1 MNKIDIIKRLFFNYT
16 KKHINKIILSVF
28 FALLVAG
35 STSAIA
41 YLLDPAIKKIFIEK
55 DQALIIIIPIFI
67 IVAFAVKGFSLYVA
81 KVLMIGVS
89 EEVRKDLQCD
99 MLNNLVE
106 ADTKLID
113 GKHTGKFI
121 SNITNDVS
129 HITNLISTAVLNIFK
144 DSLTLIGL
152 LIVMFFQNWKL
163 SLVALIMIPLATF
176 AARTLGKR
184 IGKVATEQMLRAGIL
199 NTYLI
204 ELFKNHKLIKIF
216 QQEKYEKI
224 RAEKFINDVKEKT
237 IKIATVYVRSSPIME
252 TLTGIMIAVLI
263 FYSGKLVLK
272 NEIDINNFFSFL
284 AAMMLAYQPVRS
296 LATLNITISQ
306 GLSAA
311 KRILPVIDEKSELV
325 QNKDDSEIKV
335 DTGNIEFKNVSFK
348 YEKKNEIDINN
359 FFSFLAAMML
369 AYQPVRSLATLN
381 ITISQGLSAATRILP
396 IIDEKSELQE
406 NKNSTEIKVNAGDV
420 EFKNVSFKY
429 EKERKNNT
437 LNSVNIKMLGG
448 KMTSIVGHS
457 GAGKSTILNL
467 IPRFYDAISGDIEID
482 NQSIYNCTISSL
494 RKNISLVSQDT
505 TLFDDTIRN
514 NIAYANLGASQ
525 KEIEEAAKYSY
536 ASEFIEK
543 LPNKYETIIGENG
556 TRLSGGEKQRLS
568 IARAMLKKSQ
578 IILLD
583 EATSSL
589 DAETENKIQ
598 DAINFLTKD
607 RTTIVIAH
615 RLSTILNSDK
625 IYVIDAGTV
634 VGEGTHDQLLANSK
648 VYKNF
653 YEKQI
658 KKV

>member
-1 MNKIDIIKRLFFNYT
+1 MKKIDIFKRLFSDYT
-16 KKHINKIILSVF
+16 RKHTQKILLSVF
-28 FALLVAG
+28 FAMLVAG

-41 YLLDPAIKKIFIEK
+41 YLLDPAIEKIFIEK
-55 DQALIIIIPIFI
+55 DQTLLIVIPICIII
-67 IVAFAVKGFSLYVA
+67 AFATKGFSLYAA
-81 KVLMIGVS
+81 KIIMIGVA
-89 EEVRKDLQCD
+89 EEVRKDMQCD
-99 MLNNLVE
+99 MLGNLIS

-113 GKHTGKFI
+113 EKHTGKFI
-121 SNITNDVS
+121 SVLTNDVG
-129 HITNLISTAVLNIFK
+129 HITNLISNAVLNLFK
-144 DSLTLIGL
+144 DTLTLAGL
-152 LIVMFFQNWKL
+152 LTVMFFQNWKL
-163 SLVALIMIPLATF
+163 ALIAIIMIPLAS
-176 AARTLGKR
+176 AAAKTLGKR
-184 IGKVATEQMLRAGIL
+184 IGKVATEQMLKAGIL

-204 ELFKNHKLIKIF
+204 ELFKNHRLIKIF
-216 QQEKYEKI
+216 QKEKYENE
-224 RAEKFINDVKEKT
+224 RAEVFINDVKEKSK
-237 IKIATVYVRSSPIME
+237 KIATVYVRSAPIME
-252 TLTGIMIAVLI
+252 TLTGIMIAILI

-306 GLSAA
+306 GLAA
-311 KRILPVIDEKSELV
+311 AARILPVIDQKSSLIE
-325 QNKDDSEIKV
+325 NDDDKPINISE
-335 DTGNIEFKNVSFK
+335 GNIEFKNVIFK
-348 YEKKNEIDINN
+348 YEEEKG
-359 FFSFLAAMML
+359 
-369 AYQPVRSLATLN
+369 ATILN
-381 ITISQGLSAATRILP
+381 A
-396 IIDEKSELQE
+396 
-406 NKNSTEIKVNAGDV
+406 VN
-420 EFKNVSFKY
+420 
-429 EKERKNNT
+429 
-437 LNSVNIKMLGG
+437 LKMLGG

-467 IPRFYDAISGDIEID
+467 IPRFFDIISGDIKID
-482 NQSIYNCTISSL
+482 NQSIYKHTISSL

-514 NIAYANLGASQ
+514 NIAYANLDATED
-525 KEIEEAAKYSY
+525 EIKQAAKQSY
-536 ASEFIEK
+536 ADEFIEK
-543 LPNKYETIIGENG
+543 LPNKYDTLIGEDG

-598 DAINFLTKD
+598 EAINFLTKN

-625 IYVIDAGTV
+625 IYVIDSGKV
-634 VGEGTHDQLLANSK
+634 SGEGTHDELLKNSS

>member
-1 MNKIDIIKRLFFNYT
+1 MKKIDILKRLFSEYT
-16 KKHINKIILSVF
+16 KKHLNKILLAIV

-35 STSAIA
+35 STSGIA

-55 DQALIIIIPIFI
+55 DQTLILIIPFL
-67 IVAFAVKGFSLYVA
+67 IVIAFAVKGVSLYIA
-81 KVLMIGVS
+81 KVLMISVS
-89 EEVRKDLQCD
+89 AEVTKDLQCD
-99 MLNNLVE
+99 MLGNLIS

-121 SNITNDVS
+121 GFLTNDVN
-129 HITNLISTAVLNIFK
+129 HITNLISTAVLSLFK

-152 LIVMFFQNWKL
+152 LTVMFFQNWKL
-163 SLVALIMIPLATF
+163 SLIAIIMIPLATL

-184 IGKVATEQMLRAGIL
+184 VGKVATQQMQKAGVL

-216 QQEKYEKI
+216 QQEKYENK
-224 RAEKFINDVKEKT
+224 RADNFIEEVKEKT
-237 IKIATVYVRSSPIME
+237 KKIATVYVRSSPIME
-252 TLTGIMIAVLI
+252 TLTGIMIAILI
-263 FYSGKLVLK
+263 FYSGKLVVK
-272 NEIDINNFFSFL
+272 NEIYIHNFFSFL
-284 AAMMLAYQPVRS
+284 EAMMLAYQPVRA
-296 LATLNITISQ
+296 LATLNITIGQ

-311 KRILPVIDEKSELV
+311 
-325 QNKDDSEIKV
+325 N
-335 DTGNIEFKNVSFK
+335 
-348 YEKKNEIDINN
+348 
-359 FFSFLAAMML
+359 
-369 AYQPVRSLATLN
+369 
-381 ITISQGLSAATRILP
+381 RILP
-396 IIDEKSELQE
+396 IIDEKSKLVETKNNEELKIDDG
-406 NKNSTEIKVNAGDV
+406 NIV
-420 EFKNVSFKY
+420 FKNISFKY
-429 EKERKNNT
+429 NEDINSNT
-437 LNSVNIKMLGG
+437 LSSISLKMLGG

-482 NQSIYNCTISSL
+482 KQSIYKCTINSL

-514 NIAYANLGASQ
+514 NIAYANLDASQ
-525 KEIEEAAKYSY
+525 KEIEEAAKNSF
-536 ASEFIEK
+536 ASEFIDK

-598 DAINFLTKD
+598 DAINLLTKN

-615 RLSTILNSDK
+615 RLSTILNSDN
-625 IYVIDAGTV
+625 IFVIDSGRV
-634 VGEGTHDQLLANSK
+634 VGEGTHEELLINSS

-658 KKV
+658 KKI